1 MNFDFEIEDNGPT
14 LGSFLPGGLLE
25 EILRTAP
32 GDKLMLR
39 IDIIFDSEK
48 RQTLSAYRMQGQ
60 PMQRLA
66 YEDRQGIDKETWND
80 LLAMTGW
87 TLTTRPAYMGGVT
100 YDYFLE
106 RANGDQDHY
115 GLQARDEEAVER
127 MHLERA
133 FSAMNPEMVT
143 KNPRRTW
150 IIDTKQSV
158 TNG

>member
-39 IDIIFDSEK
+39 IAIIFDSIH

-66 YEDRQGIDKETWND
+66 YEDRQPIDKETWND

-87 TLTTRPAYMGGVT
+87 TLTTRPVYMGG
-100 YDYFLE
+100 YEYHYFLE
-106 RANGDQDHY
+106 RANGDQEHY
-115 GLQARDEEAVER
+115 GLQARDVELVER
-127 MHLERA
+127 MRLERIFA
-133 FSAMNPEMVT
+133 ATDPEMPT
-143 KNPRRTW
+143 RRQRRTW
-150 IIDTKQSV
+150 IIDTKQ
-158 TNG
+158 